1 MSSRPPVK
9 VRPVSAGSGRGRP
22 RSSVARA
29 RVLRAARALVEALG
43 PSAVTIEGVA
53 ARSGV
58 SKPTIYRTWPNA
70 HAVVM
75 AALMESAATPE
86 AARQDRSALAALRRQ
101 LRGIADTF
109 ATRTGRS
116 ITMMLAAADGETEL
130 SKAFRHHFILARRE
144 EGRQMLAAAA
154 ANGELRES
162 LDLDVALDLLYGP
175 IFFRVLVG
183 HAPVGHEFC
192 DRLLDQLLTGL
203 QQARSSGQRA
213 RRAGRPQR

>member
-1 MSSRPPVK
+1 
-9 VRPVSAGSGRGRP
+9 
-22 RSSVARA
+22 
-29 RVLRAARALVEALG
+29 
-43 PSAVTIEGVA
+43 VA

-75 AALMESAATPE
+75 AALMESAAPPE

-144 EGRQMLAAAA
+144 EGRQMLAAAVA
-154 ANGELRES
+154 SGELRAN
-162 LDLDVALDLLYGP
+162 LDLDVTLDLLYGP

-183 HAPVGHEFC
+183 HAPAGQEFC
-192 DRLLDQLLTGL
+192 DRLLDQLLAGL
-203 QQARSSGQRA
+203 QQARSVVSRKLRSPA
-213 RRAGRPQR
+213 ASISTRSST